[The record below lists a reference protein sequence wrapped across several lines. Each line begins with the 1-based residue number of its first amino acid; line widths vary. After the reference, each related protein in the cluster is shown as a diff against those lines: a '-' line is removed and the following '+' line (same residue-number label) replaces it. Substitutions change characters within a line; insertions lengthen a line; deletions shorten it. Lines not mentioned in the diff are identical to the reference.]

1 MWRLIYRIF
10 GNDMNQRLIGLTG
23 GIATGKTTVSNYLR
37 DRYGFPIL
45 DADIY
50 AKEAV
55 EIDSPIFQKII
66 QRYGAEIQLENRA
79 LNRTKLGDIIF
90 NNTDEKVWLEA
101 QIHPYVR
108 NRFQEVIESLDNQII
123 ILSIPLLIEANLTH
137 LVSEIWVVY
146 CNVEQQIQRLQQ
158 RNHLTEQQAI
168 ARINNQVPLT
178 EKITRADVVLDNSGS
193 LDFLYQQIDQNFKER
208 TQP

>member
-1 MWRLIYRIF
+1 MS
-10 GNDMNQRLIGLTG
+10 QRLIGLTG

-55 EIDSPIFQKII
+55 EVDSPIFQEIVK
-66 QRYGAEIQLENRA
+66 RYGSEIQLENRA
-79 LNRTKLGDIIF
+79 LNRIKLGDIIF
-90 NNTDEKVWLEA
+90 NDHEEKKWLEA

-146 CNVEQQIQRLQQ
+146 CDVEQQIQRLQQ
-158 RNHLTEQQAI
+158 RNKLTEEQAI
-168 ARINNQVPLT
+168 ARINNQLPLT
-178 EKITRADVVLDNSGS
+178 EKITRADVVLDNSSG

-208 TQP
+208 IQQ

>member
-1 MWRLIYRIF
+1 MS
-10 GNDMNQRLIGLTG
+10 QRLIGLTG

-37 DRYGFPIL
+37 DRYGLPIL

-55 EIDSPIFQKII
+55 EVDSPIFQEIVK
-66 QRYGAEIQLENRA
+66 RYGPEIQLENRA

-90 NNTDEKVWLEA
+90 NDTDEKAWLEA

-108 NRFQEVIESLDNQII
+108 KRFQEVVNSLDNQII
-123 ILSIPLLIEANLTH
+123 VLSIPLLIEANLTH
-137 LVSEIWVVY
+137 LVSEIWVVFCDY
-146 CNVEQQIQRLQQ
+146 EQQIQRLQQ

-168 ARINNQVPLT
+168 ARIKNQLPLT

-193 LDFLYQQIDQNFKER
+193 LDCLYQQIDQNFKER
-208 TQP
+208 IQK

>member
-1 MWRLIYRIF
+1 
-10 GNDMNQRLIGLTG
+10 MNQRLIGLTG

-55 EIDSPIFQKII
+55 EINSPIFQKIVK
-66 QRYGAEIQLENRA
+66 RYGSEIQLENRA

-90 NNTDEKVWLEA
+90 NDTDEKAWLED

-108 NRFQEVIESLDNQII
+108 KRFQEVIDSLDNQII
-123 ILSIPLLIEANLTH
+123 VLSIPLLIEANLTH
-137 LVSEIWVVY
+137 LVSEIWVVFCDY
-146 CNVEQQIQRLQQ
+146 EQQIQRLQQ
-158 RNHLTEQQAI
+158 RNHLTQQQAI
-168 ARINNQVPLT
+168 ARIENQLPLT
-178 EKITRADVVLDNSGS
+178 EKIARADVVLDNSQG
-193 LDFLYQQIDQNFKER
+193 LDFLYQQIDRLFNQY
-208 TQP
+208 

>member
-1 MWRLIYRIF
+1 
-10 GNDMNQRLIGLTG
+10 MNQRLIGLTG

-55 EIDSPIFQKII
+55 EIDSPIFQEIVK
-66 QRYGAEIQLENRA
+66 RYGSEIQLENRA

-108 NRFQEVIESLDNQII
+108 KRFQEVIDSLDNQII
-123 ILSIPLLIEANLTH
+123 VLSIPLLIEANLTH

-146 CNVEQQIQRLQQ
+146 CDVEQQIQRLHQ
-158 RNHLTEQQAI
+158 RNKLTEEQAI
-168 ARINNQVPLT
+168 ARIKNQLPLA
-178 EKITRADVVLDNSGS
+178 EKIIRADVVLDNSVS
-193 LDFLYQQIDQNFKER
+193 LEYLYQQIDQIVKKR
-208 TQP
+208 IQP

>member
-1 MWRLIYRIF
+1 
-10 GNDMNQRLIGLTG
+10 MNQCLIGLTG

-55 EIDSPIFQKII
+55 EVDSPIFQEIVK
-66 QRYGAEIQLENRA
+66 RYGSEIQLENRA

-90 NNTDEKVWLEA
+90 NDHEEKKWLEA

-108 NRFQEVIESLDNQII
+108 KRFQEVIDSLDNQII
-123 ILSIPLLIEANLTH
+123 VLSIPLLIEANLTH
-137 LVSEIWVVY
+137 LVSEIWVVFCHY
-146 CNVEQQIQRLQQ
+146 DQQIQRLQQ
-158 RNHLTEQQAI
+158 RNYLTEQQAI
-168 ARINNQVPLT
+168 ARIKNQLPLT
-178 EKITRADVVLDNSGS
+178 EKITRADVVLDNSGG
-193 LDFLYQQIDQNFKER
+193 LDFLYQQIDQIVKKR
-208 TQP
+208 IQP

>member
-1 MWRLIYRIF
+1 
-10 GNDMNQRLIGLTG
+10 MNQRLIGLTG

-45 DADIY
+45 DADVY

-55 EIDSPIFQKII
+55 EVDSPIFQTIVK
-66 QRYGAEIQLENRA
+66 RYGSEIQLENQT

-90 NNTDEKVWLEA
+90 NDQEEKKWLES

-108 NRFQEVIESLDNQII
+108 KRFQELIEFLDNQII

-146 CNVEQQIQRLQQ
+146 CDVEQQIQRLQQ
-158 RNHLTEQQAI
+158 RNHLTEEQAI
-168 ARINNQVPLT
+168 ARIKNQLPLA
-178 EKITRADVVLDNSGS
+178 EKIIRADVVLDNSGS
-193 LDFLYQQIDQNFKER
+193 LEYLYQQIDQNFKAR
-208 TQP
+208 I

>member
-1 MWRLIYRIF
+1 
-10 GNDMNQRLIGLTG
+10 MNQRLIGLTG

-55 EIDSPIFQKII
+55 EVDSPIFQEIVK
-66 QRYGAEIQLENRA
+66 RYGPEIQLENRA

-90 NNTDEKVWLEA
+90 NDTDEKAWLEA

-108 NRFQEVIESLDNQII
+108 KRFQEVVNSLDNQII
-123 ILSIPLLIEANLTH
+123 VLSIPLLIEANLTH
-137 LVSEIWVVY
+137 LVSEIWVVFCDY
-146 CNVEQQIQRLQQ
+146 EQQIQRLQQ

-168 ARINNQVPLT
+168 ARIKNQLPLT
-178 EKITRADVVLDNSGS
+178 EKITRADVVLDNSQG
-193 LDFLYQQIDQNFKER
+193 LDFLYQQIDQIF
-208 TQP
+208 Q

>member
-1 MWRLIYRIF
+1 
-10 GNDMNQRLIGLTG
+10 MNQCLIGLTG

-55 EIDSPIFQKII
+55 EVDSPIFQKII
-66 QRYGAEIQLENRA
+66 QRYGSEIQLENRA

-90 NNTDEKVWLEA
+90 NNTDEKIWLEA

-108 NRFQEVIESLDNQII
+108 KRFQEVIDSLDNQII
-123 ILSIPLLIEANLTH
+123 VLSIPLLIEANLTH
-137 LVSEIWVVY
+137 LVSEIWVVLCHY
-146 CNVEQQIQRLQQ
+146 DQQIQRLQQ

-168 ARINNQVPLT
+168 ARINNQLPLT

-193 LDFLYQQIDQNFKER
+193 LDCLYQQIDQNFKER
-208 TQP
+208 IQP

>member
-1 MWRLIYRIF
+1 
-10 GNDMNQRLIGLTG
+10 MNQRLIGLTG
-23 GIATGKTTVSNYLR
+23 GIATGKTTVSDHLR

-55 EIDSPIFQKII
+55 EVDSPIFQEIVK
-66 QRYGAEIQLENRA
+66 RYGSAIQLENRA

-90 NNTDEKVWLEA
+90 NSIEEKTWLEA

-108 NRFQEVIESLDNQII
+108 KRFQELIDSLDNQII

-146 CNVEQQIQRLQQ
+146 CDVEQQIQRLHQ
-158 RNHLTEQQAI
+158 RNKLTEEQAI
-168 ARINNQVPLT
+168 ARIQNQLPLA
-178 EKITRADVVLDNSGS
+178 EKIARADVVLDNSGG
-193 LDFLYQQIDQNFKER
+193 LEYLYQQIDQIVIEIIQK
-208 TQP
+208 

>member
-1 MWRLIYRIF
+1 MS
-10 GNDMNQRLIGLTG
+10 QRLIGLTG

-55 EIDSPIFQKII
+55 EVDLPIFQKIV
-66 QRYGAEIQLENRA
+66 QRYGSEIQLENRS

-108 NRFQEVIESLDNQII
+108 KRFQEVIDSLDNQII
-123 ILSIPLLIEANLTH
+123 VLSIPLLIEANLTH

-146 CNVEQQIQRLQQ
+146 CDYEQQIQRLQQ

-168 ARINNQVPLT
+168 ARINNQLPLT

-193 LDFLYQQIDQNFKER
+193 LDCLYQQIDQNFKER
-208 TQP
+208 IQP

>member
-1 MWRLIYRIF
+1 MS
-10 GNDMNQRLIGLTG
+10 QRLIGLTG
-23 GIATGKTTVSNYLR
+23 GIATGKTTVSDYLR

-55 EIDSPIFQKII
+55 EVDSPIFQEIVK
-66 QRYGAEIQLENRA
+66 RYGPEIQLENRA

-90 NNTDEKVWLEA
+90 NDTDEKAWLEA

-108 NRFQEVIESLDNQII
+108 KRFQEVINSLNSQII
-123 ILSIPLLIEANLTH
+123 VLSIPLLIEANLTH
-137 LVSEIWVVY
+137 LVSEIWVVFCDY
-146 CNVEQQIQRLQQ
+146 EQQIQRLQQ

-168 ARINNQVPLT
+168 ARIKNQLPLT

-193 LDFLYQQIDQNFKER
+193 LEYLYQQIDQIVKKR
-208 TQP
+208 IQP

>member
-1 MWRLIYRIF
+1 
-10 GNDMNQRLIGLTG
+10 MNQRLIGLTG

-55 EIDSPIFQKII
+55 EVDSPIFQKIV
-66 QRYGAEIQLENRA
+66 QRYGSEIQLENRS

-108 NRFQEVIESLDNQII
+108 KRFQEVIDSLDNQII
-123 ILSIPLLIEANLTH
+123 VLSIPLLIEANLTH

-146 CNVEQQIQRLQQ
+146 CDYEQQIQRLQQ

-168 ARINNQVPLT
+168 ARINNQLPLT

-193 LDFLYQQIDQNFKER
+193 LDCLYQQIDQNFKER
-208 TQP
+208 IQP

>member
-1 MWRLIYRIF
+1 
-10 GNDMNQRLIGLTG
+10 MNQCLIGLTG
-23 GIATGKTTVSNYLR
+23 GIATGKTTVANYLS

-55 EIDSPIFQKII
+55 EVDSPIFQEIVK
-66 QRYGAEIQLENRA
+66 RYGSEIQLENRA

-90 NNTDEKVWLEA
+90 NDHEEKKWLEA

-108 NRFQEVIESLDNQII
+108 KRFEEVIESLDNQII

-146 CNVEQQIQRLQQ
+146 CDVKQQIQRLQQ
-158 RNHLTEQQAI
+158 RNKLTEEQAI
-168 ARINNQVPLT
+168 ARIKNQLPLT

-193 LDFLYQQIDQNFKER
+193 LEYLYQQIDQHFKER
-208 TQP
+208 IQK

>member
-1 MWRLIYRIF
+1 
-10 GNDMNQRLIGLTG
+10 MNQRLIGLTG

-45 DADIY
+45 DADVY

-55 EIDSPIFQKII
+55 EVDSPIFQTIVK
-66 QRYGAEIQLENRA
+66 RYGSAIQLENRA

-90 NNTDEKVWLEA
+90 NDHEEKKWLEA

-108 NRFQEVIESLDNQII
+108 KRFEEVIESLDNQII

-137 LVSEIWVVY
+137 LVNEIWIVSCDY
-146 CNVEQQIQRLQQ
+146 QQQIQRLQQ

-168 ARINNQVPLT
+168 ARINNQLPLA
-178 EKITRADVVLDNSGS
+178 EKIIRADVVLDNSQG
-193 LDFLYQQIDQNFKER
+193 LDFLYQQIDQIF
-208 TQP
+208 Q

>member
-1 MWRLIYRIF
+1 
-10 GNDMNQRLIGLTG
+10 MNQRLIGLTG

-55 EIDSPIFQKII
+55 EIDSPIFQEIVK
-66 QRYGAEIQLENRA
+66 RYGSEIQLENRA

-108 NRFQEVIESLDNQII
+108 KRFQEVIDSLDNQII
-123 ILSIPLLIEANLTH
+123 VLSIPLLIEANLTH
-137 LVSEIWVVY
+137 LVSEIWVVF
-146 CNVEQQIQRLQQ
+146 CHCGQQIQRLQQ
-158 RNHLTEQQAI
+158 RNHLTEEQAI
-168 ARINNQVPLT
+168 ARIKNQLPLT

-193 LDFLYQQIDQNFKER
+193 LDCLYQQIDQMVKKR
-208 TQP
+208 IQP

>member
-1 MWRLIYRIF
+1 
-10 GNDMNQRLIGLTG
+10 MNQRLIGLTG

-45 DADIY
+45 DADVY

-55 EIDSPIFQKII
+55 KIDSPIYENVI
-66 QRYGAEIQLENRA
+66 QRYGSSIQLESRE

-90 NNTDEKVWLEA
+90 NDREEKTWLES

-108 NRFQEVIESLDNQII
+108 KRFQEVIKSLDNQII
-123 ILSIPLLIEANLTH
+123 VLSIPLLIEANLTH

-146 CNVEQQIQRLQQ
+146 CDYQQQIQRLQQ
-158 RNHLTEQQAI
+158 RNNLTKQQAI
-168 ARINNQVPLT
+168 ARIKNQLPLA
-178 EKITRADVVLDNSGS
+178 EKIAKADVVLDNSSS
-193 LDFLYQQIDQNFKER
+193 LEFLYQQIDQFLNQR
-208 TQP
+208 